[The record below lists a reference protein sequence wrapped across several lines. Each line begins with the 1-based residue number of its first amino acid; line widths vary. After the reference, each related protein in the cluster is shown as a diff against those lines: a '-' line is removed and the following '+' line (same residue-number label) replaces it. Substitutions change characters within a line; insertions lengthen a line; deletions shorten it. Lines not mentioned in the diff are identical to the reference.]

1 MISIHLRRT
10 GAKKDAHYR
19 VVVTDSRAAR
29 DGAFIEVLG
38 HYHPRYQPAKVVLD
52 VHKIKAWIDKG
63 AQPSD
68 TVRSLLKKVES
79 GVVETEHAVAP
90 SRHRDTVKHA
100 ETRATAPEPEP
111 EVEVAAVDED
121 AGEKAEAVPDEPADE
136 AVADEAEVETVAEDS
151 SDGAEVEAVAEDSSD
166 GAEVEAVAEESSD
179 GAEVEAV
186 AEGSS
191 DDAEVDAV
199 AEKSPDD
206 AAAASEGGDDEA
218 TAEEG
223 DEQDKE

>member
-38 HYHPRYQPAKVVLD
+38 HYHPRYEPAKVVLD
-52 VHKIKAWIDKG
+52 VQKTKAWIEKG

-68 TVRSLLKKVES
+68 TVRSLLRKVES
-79 GVVETEHAVAP
+79 GAVETEQSVAP

-100 ETRATAPEPEP
+100 KIRATAPEPEP

-121 AGEKAEAVPDEPADE
+121 AGEEVAADEPADE
-136 AVADEAEVETVAEDS
+136 TVVDEAEA
-151 SDGAEVEAVAEDSSD
+151 
-166 GAEVEAVAEESSD
+166 EAVAEESSD
-179 GAEVEAV
+179 EAEAEAV
-186 AEGSS
+186 AEESSDEAEAEAAAEESS
-191 DDAEVDAV
+191 DDAVTAPESGD
-199 AEKSPDD
+199 DD
-206 AAAASEGGDDEA
+206 AIAKED
-218 TAEEG
+218 
-223 DEQDKE
+223 DEQDKD